1 MTCYAPLLAKENHN
15 QWQPNLI
22 WFDNETVYG
31 TPSYYVQKLFS
42 ENIGD
47 YAVEAVCEDTD
58 LKITAAVKDDKLI
71 VKIVNISAEDKT
83 SELNV
88 DRGIKETCKT
98 ISVSGEPDDE
108 NSVKYPVSICPSTQ
122 KLKGNVYE
130 IKKQSV
136 IIIELQL
143 C

>member
-1 MTCYAPLLAKENHN
+1 MERQAIMCKSCFT
-15 QWQPNLI
+15 
-22 WFDNETVYG
+22 
-31 TPSYYVQKLFS
+31 

-98 ISVSGEPDDE
+98 
-108 NSVKYPVSICPSTQ
+108 YPYRESLMTKIR
-122 KLKGNVYE
+122 
-130 IKKQSV
+130 
-136 IIIELQL
+136 
-143 C
+143 